1 MDFTLLKRQM
11 RLTAVRKRSEIAAD
25 YASISAE
32 KLVDLA
38 QRLALPA
45 KAAVSA
51 YWPMK
56 SEMDVRPLM
65 RYFHETGHTVC
76 LPVVTRKDEPMLF
89 RRWAPDDKLVVGMYG
104 VEQPDEKSE
113 SVVPDVLFLP
123 LLAFDRRGGRL
134 GYGGGFYDRTL
145 KLLRKEGHR
154 LIAGVG
160 FAMQEVESVPL
171 EETDERLDVI
181 LTEKELIKVS

>member
-38 QRLALPA
+38 QRLALPE

>member
-11 RLTAVRKRSEIAAD
+11 RLNAVRGRSEISAD
-25 YASISAE
+25 YAALGAE
-32 KLVDLA
+32 KLIPLVKEL
-38 QRLALPA
+38 
-45 KAAVSA
+45 KITEGTAVSA

-65 RYFHETGHTVC
+65 RFLHETGCVVC
-76 LPVVTRKDEPMLF
+76 LPVVTEKDEPMLF
-89 RRWAPDDKLVVGMYG
+89 RRWTPDERLVVGMYG
-104 VEQPDEKSE
+104 VEEPDEKCDP
-113 SVVPDVLFLP
+113 VVPDVLFLP

-145 KLLRKEGHR
+145 KLLRKRGRR

-160 FAMQEVESVPL
+160 FAQQEVDSVPL
-171 EETDERLDVI
+171 EDTDETLDVI
-181 LTEKELIKVS
+181 LTEKEVIRIS

>member
-11 RLTAVRKRSEIAAD
+11 RLNAVRKRSEIASD
-25 YASISAE
+25 YATLSAE
-32 KLVDLA
+32 KLIPLVKEM
-38 QRLALPA
+38 QIPA
-45 KAAVSA
+45 GKAVSA

-65 RYFHETGHTVC
+65 RFLYEAGYTVC
-76 LPVVTRKDEPMLF
+76 LPVTTKKDEPMLF
-89 RRWAPDDKLVVGMYG
+89 RRWTPDEQLVVGMYG
-104 VEQPDEKSE
+104 VEQPDEKCAP
-113 SVVPDVLFLP
+113 VVPDVLFLP

-145 KLLRKEGHR
+145 KLLRKKGRH

-160 FAMQEVESVPL
+160 FAMQEVDSVPL
-171 EETDERLDVI
+171 EDTDETLDVI
-181 LTEKELIKVS
+181 LTEKEVIRVS